1 MTLASY
7 KTIAD
12 QIANTLAAVPN
23 VGRVHKYIRLIMDR
37 EKLDE
42 LALDPSQDRVAVWMM
57 HRESVSEELLST
69 NQETE
74 IHHPFVLLGYLG
86 FKDEDATELIFQ
98 QLIDDIREA
107 FRPVNTL
114 NDVVELRFMVQ
125 ARSIDYAD
133 LQGVLCH
140 RSELTIDVQEFYTP

>member
-74 IHHPFVLLGYLG
+74 IHHPFVVLGYLG

-133 LQGVLCH
+133 LHGVLCH
-140 RSELTIDVQEFYTP
+140 RAELTIDVQEFYTP